1 MPLPYKKPSTKA
13 QKKVDTDQIFHEWGA
28 GNLHSGSPKGPVVK
42 DQRQAIAIALS
53 ETGQS
58 KKRKG

>member
-1 MPLPYKKPSTKA
+1 MPLPFKNPSTKA
-13 QKKVDTDQIFHEWGA
+13 QKKADTDQIFHEWKG

-42 DQRQAIAIALS
+42 DQKQAVAIALS

-58 KKRKG
+58 KKQ